1 MWRIFSQEKKKKI
14 VKFTV
19 EKPKFLFFF
28 KSPIFGS
35 NNDLKKKGWEREI
48 SACDNWKQANSSVPA
63 SRISHP
69 K

>member
-1 MWRIFSQEKKKKI
+1 VENIFPRKEEKNSEIYSRKTQFYFI
-14 VKFTV
+14 
-19 EKPKFLFFF
+19 F